1 MTLRRILAA
10 LALACVLSACGS
22 GPVKRISPSTVAI
35 QELVV
40 KPDGQ
45 WRATLRVQN
54 FSTMSMHYDALHAN
68 VRIAGT
74 DVGEIEL
81 KPDLDIPGNSADVV
95 DATLHAT
102 AKLPAG
108 DIEYQI
114 KGTIETSEP
123 KANFKFDRTSRLS
136 PAPGLAGTYR

>member
-1 MTLRRILAA
+1 MSLRHVLAVVA
-10 LALACVLSACGS
+10 LSCALSACGN
-22 GPVKRISPSTVAI
+22 GPVRRVSPSTVAI
-35 QELVV
+35 QQLVV
-40 KPDGQ
+40 QPDGQ

-54 FSTMSMHYDALHAN
+54 FSTMSMHYSALHATLQ
-68 VRIAGT
+68 IAGA
-74 DVGEIEL
+74 DGGAIEL
-81 KPDLDIPGNSADVV
+81 KPDLDIPPSSADVI
-95 DATLHAT
+95 DATLHGG

-136 PAPGLAGTYR
+136 PAPGLPGTYR